1 MKKEKPKKTFYT
13 VLGVIGDCLFIPIML
28 ISLIVC
34 MFIFMDRR
42 YNQPPSV
49 FGISVVRIL
58 SGSMIASGFNIND
71 NVIVKSVDGKQ
82 IWNQDIIAFY
92 SRYDEVDI
100 KMYNQKQL
108 TKLETKDQTI
118 QTNQQQITY
127 EGRTTI
133 DDAREKGTRIVF
145 HEVIEVYADANG
157 TRFFKTKGTSN
168 CSADSYLVREDFVLG
183 RYVEVSPVIRGAIK
197 WICSPMG
204 MIVLVC
210 LPLGI
215 LVILQSL
222 SLIEQINFIVV
233 EKKLLA
239 KRIDHKDPEALRL
252 FKSGEMEE
260 ISKILYMSKTKPE
273 DQDEVYSLIWG
284 VETKGSSSKKQEY
297 YQKVEQSFE
306 VLKTKNKKDYLM
318 FWKNNLK
325 SRSAIKKIDDQLS
338 MLIFQNVKKNI
349 NIPTQPTPPTPPTQN
364 QPK

>member
-13 VLGVIGDCLFIPIML
+13 VLGMIGDCLFIPIML

-34 MFIFMDRR
+34 LFIFMERR
-42 YNQPPSV
+42 YNEPPSI
-49 FGISVVRIL
+49 FGISVVRIM

-71 NVIVKSVDGKQ
+71 NAFVKSVDAKE
-82 IWNQDIIAFY
+82 IWVNDIIAFY
-92 SRYDEVDI
+92 SKYDEVDI
-100 KMYNQKQL
+100 KLQNDKKL
-108 TKLETKDQTI
+108 IKLEEKQQT
-118 QTNQQQITY
+118 TNQQQIPY

-133 DDAREKGTRIVF
+133 AEAKEKGIRIVF
-145 HEVIEVYADANG
+145 HEVIEVYEDQNG
-157 TRFFKTKGTSN
+157 TRFFKTKGSSN
-168 CSADSYLVREDFVLG
+168 GSADAYYIREDFVFG
-183 RYVEVSPVIRGAIK
+183 RHIEMSPVIMGAIK

-204 MIVLVC
+204 MIALVC

-222 SLIEQINFIVV
+222 SLIEQINFIVI

-239 KRIDHKDPEALRL
+239 KRIDHKDPEAMRL

-273 DQDEVYSLIWG
+273 EQDEVYSLLWS
-284 VETKGSSSKKQEY
+284 TQSKGITTKKQDY
-297 YQKVEQSFE
+297 YEKVEKSFE
-306 VLKTKNKKDYLM
+306 VLKTKNKKEYLM

-325 SRSAIKKIDDQLS
+325 SRHSIKKIDDQLS
-338 MLIFQNVKKNI
+338 MLIFENVKKNI
-349 NIPTQPTPPTPPTQN
+349 NIPTQN